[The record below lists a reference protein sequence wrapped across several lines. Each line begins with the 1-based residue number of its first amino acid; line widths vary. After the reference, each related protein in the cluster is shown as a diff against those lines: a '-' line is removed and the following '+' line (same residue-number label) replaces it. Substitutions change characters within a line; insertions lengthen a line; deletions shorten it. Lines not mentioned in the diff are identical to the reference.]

1 MPRNPR
7 TGGDARHDTADG
19 VRRAA
24 ADMALATRQLQ
35 HWMADPDYKPR
46 MLTRETR
53 ADLTD
58 VRDRLSAL
66 LGDYSAEQG
75 PRQPSERPPGQRQP
89 EETRPT

>member
-1 MPRNPR
+1 MPRNPD
-7 TGGDARHDTADG
+7 TDQAGRHNPADG

-24 ADMALATRQLQ
+24 ADMALAVRQLQ
-35 HWMADPDYKPR
+35 HWMADPGYKPR

-66 LGDYSAEQG
+66 LGDYSAEART
-75 PRQPSERPPGQRQP
+75 PAAERTATGA
-89 EETRPT
+89 TPT